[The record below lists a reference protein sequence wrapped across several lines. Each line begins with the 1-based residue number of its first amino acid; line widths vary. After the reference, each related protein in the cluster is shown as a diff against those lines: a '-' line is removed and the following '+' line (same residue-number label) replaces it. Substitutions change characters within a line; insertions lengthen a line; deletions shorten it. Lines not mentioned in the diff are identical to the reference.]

1 MSFGKFTIGLEGG
14 CSRGILNSSSISSDD
29 RSKSLL
35 LSEEYSEV
43 GTGDGTGVEI
53 GLGRGI
59 TGDDK
64 GCEDTVREVDGCGPK
79 I

>member
-1 MSFGKFTIGLEGG
+1 MEQGKKMGVRGG
-14 CSRGILNSSSISSDD
+14 W
-29 RSKSLL
+29 
-35 LSEEYSEV
+35 
-43 GTGDGTGVEI
+43 GVEI

-64 GCEDTVREVDGCGPK
+64 GHEDTVCEIDGCGPK

>member
-1 MSFGKFTIGLEGG
+1 MGEELGIGLGDERLGVGG
-14 CSRGILNSSSISSDD
+14 
-29 RSKSLL
+29 
-35 LSEEYSEV
+35 
-43 GTGDGTGVEI
+43 GVEI

-64 GCEDTVREVDGCGPK
+64 GHEDTVHEVDCCGPK

>member
-1 MSFGKFTIGLEGG
+1 MGEELGIGL
-14 CSRGILNSSSISSDD
+14 
-29 RSKSLL
+29 
-35 LSEEYSEV
+35 
-43 GTGDGTGVEI
+43 GDGRVRGGWGVEI

-64 GCEDTVREVDGCGPK
+64 GCEDTVREVDGCVPR

>member
-1 MSFGKFTIGLEGG
+1 MGIGL
-14 CSRGILNSSSISSDD
+14 
-29 RSKSLL
+29 
-35 LSEEYSEV
+35 
-43 GTGDGTGVEI
+43 GDGGLAWVGGVEI

-64 GCEDTVREVDGCGPK
+64 GHEDTVREVDGCGPK

>member
-1 MSFGKFTIGLEGG
+1 MGEELGIGL
-14 CSRGILNSSSISSDD
+14 
-29 RSKSLL
+29 
-35 LSEEYSEV
+35 
-43 GTGDGTGVEI
+43 GDGRLGVGGGVEI

-64 GCEDTVREVDGCGPK
+64 GREDTVREVDGCGPK

>member
-1 MSFGKFTIGLEGG
+1 MGEEFGIGLGDAG
-14 CSRGILNSSSISSDD
+14 LG
-29 RSKSLL
+29 
-35 LSEEYSEV
+35 V
-43 GTGDGTGVEI
+43 GRGVEI

>member
-1 MSFGKFTIGLEGG
+1 MEQGKKMGGLGVAG
-14 CSRGILNSSSISSDD
+14 
-29 RSKSLL
+29 
-35 LSEEYSEV
+35 
-43 GTGDGTGVEI
+43 GVEI

-64 GCEDTVREVDGCGPK
+64 GHEDTVCEVDGCGPK